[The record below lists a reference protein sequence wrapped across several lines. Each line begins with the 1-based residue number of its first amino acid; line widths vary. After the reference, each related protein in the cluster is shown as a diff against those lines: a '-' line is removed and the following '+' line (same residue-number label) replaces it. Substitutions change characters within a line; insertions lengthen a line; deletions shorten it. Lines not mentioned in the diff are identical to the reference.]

1 MYKRI
6 YSNNFRKNLKS
17 YLKNGNFSREKL
29 EGIIDRIILGL
40 PLEVSLKNH
49 KLQGRYKH
57 LYECHIQPDILL
69 IHGKDEKLGL
79 IILINIGS
87 HSNLFG

>member
-17 YLKNGNFSREKL
+17 YLKN
-29 EGIIDRIILGL
+29 
-40 PLEVSLKNH
+40 H
-49 KLQGRYKH
+49 KLQGQYKN
-57 LYECHIQPDILL
+57 LYECHIQSDVLL
-69 IHGKDEKLGL
+69 VYEKNEKLGL